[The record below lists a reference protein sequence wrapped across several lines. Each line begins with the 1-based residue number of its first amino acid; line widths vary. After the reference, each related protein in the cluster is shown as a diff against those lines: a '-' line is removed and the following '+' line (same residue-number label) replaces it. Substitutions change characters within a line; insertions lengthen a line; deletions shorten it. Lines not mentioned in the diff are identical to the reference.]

1 MSSGGWGGGFGG
13 GFGGKKRQHE
23 ETETLDPTLASKMAS
38 TRPAAAAAPS
48 AKRQRPPE
56 AAARVGGP
64 MAVADVFR
72 EAMNGVVAAV
82 AAALDADASLLERP
96 QVGGIF
102 DSRRL
107 LHGAAARGHEG
118 VVRLLLARGADAGAV
133 DKRGAT
139 AASLAAKQGH
149 AQVAALLEAGSNAGG
164 AGTSQP
170 MAVQT
175 TTGGSAAA
183 AAPAAAALLE
193 AGAGGAEGAGF
204 SYADFKRRRSET
216 TAAEDD
222 TAAAAAAGAGGG
234 GIMRF
239 GPPAGSGSA
248 PPAAAAAAAAAA
260 ADDGEAGE
268 SDGPQY
274 SDAELLNT
282 SGSAGAGAEE
292 GEGGG
297 AQDEGEAEG
306 EAGVEAHAA
315 DIYDILGEEV
325 DDDLLL

>member
-1 MSSGGWGGGFGG
+1 MSTGGWGG

-23 ETETLDPTLASKMAS
+23 EAETFEANSTLASKMAS
-38 TRPAAAAAPS
+38 TRPAAAAAAAPS
-48 AKRQRPPE
+48 AKRQRPPPE

-64 MAVADVFR
+64 MAVAEVFR
-72 EAMNGVVAAV
+72 EAMNGAVAAV

-107 LHGAAARGHEG
+107 LHGAAARGHEAL
-118 VVRLLLARGADAGAV
+118 VRLLLARGADAGAV

-149 AQVAALLEAGSNAGG
+149 AHVAALLEAGTNAGG
-164 AGTSQP
+164 GGATREA
-170 MAVQT
+170 MAVSVQT
-175 TTGGSAAA
+175 TTGGS
-183 AAPAAAALLE
+183 PPLE

-204 SYADFKRRRSET
+204 SYADFKQRRSEK
-216 TAAEDD
+216 TAAEGEA
-222 TAAAAAAGAGGG
+222 AAAAAAGAGGG
-234 GIMRF
+234 GTIRF
-239 GPPAGSGSA
+239 GPAGSSGA
-248 PPAAAAAAAAAA
+248 PPAATAAAAAAAV
-260 ADDGEAGE
+260 DDGEAGE
-268 SDGPQY
+268 SDGPQF

-282 SGSAGAGAEE
+282 SGSAGA
-292 GEGGG
+292 
-297 AQDEGEAEG
+297 EA
-306 EAGVEAHAA
+306 EAGVEAHAE

>member
-38 TRPAAAAAPS
+38 TRPAAAAVPS

-164 AGTSQP
+164 GGGTSQP

-175 TTGGSAAA
+175 TTGASAAA

-222 TAAAAAAGAGGG
+222 AAAAAAAGAGGG

-239 GPPAGSGSA
+239 GPPAGSGGA
-248 PPAAAAAAAAAA
+248 PPAAAAATAAVA

-282 SGSAGAGAEE
+282 SGSAGAEE

-297 AQDEGEAEG
+297 AQGEAEAEG